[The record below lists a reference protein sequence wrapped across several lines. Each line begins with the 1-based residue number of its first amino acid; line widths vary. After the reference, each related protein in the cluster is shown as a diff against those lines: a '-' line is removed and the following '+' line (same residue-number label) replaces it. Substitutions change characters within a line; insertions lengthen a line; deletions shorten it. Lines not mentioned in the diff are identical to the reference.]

1 MIQKK
6 CHGCSSKRKLTLR
19 EKCYK
24 KLWYHAI

>member
-6 CHGCSSKRKLTLR
+6 CHGCSSKRKLILC
-19 EKCYK
+19 EKCYE